1 MKKVSV
7 LIILI
12 LVWGSAFALDD
23 SLLEDIN
30 QLFSENKASEVI
42 ELVSQQ
48 DGYETDPEALFYIGY
63 AFFILE
69 QDDQAQGHFISAL
82 AIDPD
87 NLAANEYLGLSYFY
101 TGNLESAESQY
112 LRCIEINP
120 DYHKAYYL
128 LSLVKGRENDL
139 DSAISYAKSA
149 FELDPGNGNYKYR
162 LGMYYFDSGD
172 YDNAWPL
179 LKALA
184 DADPS
189 DYFSISM
196 CMQMAFKK
204 GVEDVYT
211 DLKGKLKEARMLS
224 RDQRLRQLKHFQIET
239 FTFQEYYIEAAEAFD
254 FDEELYYHWIF
265 RIFNAEGTLEK
276 VINLESSSVIR
287 ELGTDYIIGI
297 DHFRDNSRYHETTN
311 IGFKGMPSYETVKEY
326 VILELTEG
334 LNVGAS
340 SEYPNKQADKTE

>member
-1 MKKVSV
+1 MKKTLGLFFF
-7 LIILI
+7 LICGL
-12 LVWGSAFALDD
+12 SFSLDD
-23 SLLEDIN
+23 SFLEEIN
-30 QLFSENKASEVI
+30 QLFTENKAYDVIEVI
-42 ELVSQQ
+42 SQQ
-48 DGYETDPEALFYIGY
+48 DAYENDPEALFYIGY

-69 QDDQAQGHFISAL
+69 QDKQAQGHFISAL

-101 TGNLESAESQY
+101 TGNLESAEMQY

-128 LSLVKGRENDL
+128 LSLVKGQEKDL
-139 DSAISYAKSA
+139 ETAIDYAKTA

-162 LGMYYFDSGD
+162 LGMYYFDAGD
-172 YDNAWPL
+172 FDNAWPL
-179 LKALA
+179 LKSLA

-189 DYFSISM
+189 NYFSISM

-204 GVEDVYT
+204 GVEDMYT

-239 FTFQEYYIEAAEAFD
+239 FSFQEYYIEAAEAFD

-265 RIFNAEGTLEK
+265 RIFNTDGSLEK
-276 VINLESSSVIR
+276 IINLESSSVIR

-297 DHFRDNSRYHETTN
+297 DHFKENSRYHETTN

-334 LNVGAS
+334 LHAGAS
-340 SEYPNKQADKTE
+340 GDYPDKQSEKTE